1 MRHQNK
7 NHGNGPVKIMPAI
20 EHNPATRLRDRHPVR
35 LDSLGVFLRARPE
48 LLREWMLCRQ
58 LNLVVFCVVAIV
70 IGAGVYGVVMGSW
83 RGHWQAL
90 YTGIKLP
97 LAILLTTLGNGLLNG
112 MLAPLLGLN
121 LTFRQSLAVVL
132 MSFAIVSVTLGAL
145 SPVAWFVVWNTPP
158 LAATMR
164 LSSPEYGIMQL
175 TLAGFIGLAGIVGSV
190 HLLPLLSEW
199 ARSAS
204 TARKVLFAW
213 LAGNLFLG
221 SQICW
226 VLRPFIWDPARPVEF
241 IGREYF
247 HGSFFETVFEAAR
260 RLIFS

>member
-1 MRHQNK
+1 
-7 NHGNGPVKIMPAI
+7 VPAI
-20 EHNPATRLRDRHPVR
+20 DHPAASPLPDGQNRRPKTI
-35 LDSLGVFLRARPE
+35 GVFLRARPE
-48 LLREWMLCRQ
+48 LLREWVLRRQ
-58 LNLVVFCVVAIV
+58 LHLVMFCVVAIV
-70 IGAGVYGVVMGSW
+70 IGAGVYGAVMGSW
-83 RGHWQAL
+83 RGPLQAL

-97 LAILLTTLGNGLLNG
+97 LVILLTTLGNGLLNG

-121 LTFRQSLAVVL
+121 LTFRQSLTVVL
-132 MSFAIVSVTLGAL
+132 MSFAFVSVMLGAL

-158 LAATMR
+158 LTATMR
-164 LSSPEYGIMQL
+164 LSSPEYGVMQL
-175 TLAGFIGLAGIVGSV
+175 TFEGFIALAGVVGNA

-204 TARKVLFAW
+204 TARHVLFAW

-247 HGSFFETVFEAAR
+247 HGSFYETVFEAMR

>member
-1 MRHQNK
+1 MS
-7 NHGNGPVKIMPAI
+7 AI
-20 EHNPATRLRDRHPVR
+20 DHNTTSRVDGCRNLPPGAI
-35 LDSLGVFLRARPE
+35 GVFLRAGPE
-48 LLREWMLCRQ
+48 RLREWVLHRQ
-58 LNLVVFCVVAIV
+58 LNLVIFCVVAIV
-70 IGAGVYGVVMGSW
+70 LGAGAYGAVMGSW
-83 RGHWQAL
+83 RSPWQAF

-97 LAILLTTLGNGLLNG
+97 LVILLTTLGNGLLNG

-132 MSFAIVSVTLGAL
+132 MSFAIVSVVLGAL

-158 LAATMR
+158 LTATMR

-175 TLAGFIGLAGIVGSV
+175 TLAGFIGLAGVVGSA